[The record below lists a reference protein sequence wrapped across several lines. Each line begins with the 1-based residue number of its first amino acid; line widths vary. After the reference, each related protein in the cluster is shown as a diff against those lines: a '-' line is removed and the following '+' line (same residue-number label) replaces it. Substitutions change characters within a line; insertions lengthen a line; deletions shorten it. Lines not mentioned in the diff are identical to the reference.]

1 MSAFEVEAQSL
12 SALSRVSGRAGGQG
26 GQGQKDDGVFGA
38 LMSGLDAGAEAPR
51 GTGGADEPAA
61 VFDGAAAEEGAS
73 RSDRAGRRP
82 AFSRDL
88 LVSLFSDT
96 NLTAEGEAA
105 RLSAEAERAPA
116 GADEESLAERLVARH
131 KQNVK
136 GARAGRAG
144 EAEASAE
151 AKAQGSAKV
160 DGSTRP
166 VRAEDASGEET
177 ADREVRTAPSAEAVT
192 RTPAES
198 AVPVAPQPPTPVR
211 DGEAAPAEAEADA
224 ATLQARSSAEA
235 VTEALANAEGE
246 PTPIR
251 VSVLSQETHFAP
263 VGAGGASAPAF
274 SLPKEDAAA
283 ASRTEG
289 EAPAEADAPDAPDA
303 GRSTL
308 ERAAARHAQ
317 ERAETRLSERQAPAA
332 AAAADEGAGHETA
345 GAEGT
350 GGAALNGTTGLAQG
364 LTLSNLRQVSSAIGA
379 ELARMGNT
387 APGQTPDAPRQGGGP
402 LRLLDIQLHPSDLGT
417 VTVRMRMSDSGL
429 EVRLSAENAET
440 ARMLRTDHAKLAD
453 MLAAEGVEE
462 ARVSVVD
469 AADQAGAWTRFETL
483 PRQTSLQFG
492 AEGGDE
498 NNASDQGAGDQSSR
512 KDHDEDEAASGGGHS
527 RRDER

>member
-38 LMSGLDAGAEAPR
+38 LMSGLDAGTETQR
-51 GTGGADEPAA
+51 GVDGSAA
-61 VFDGAAAEEGAS
+61 VLDGAAAEEGAS
-73 RSDRAGRRP
+73 RSELAGRRP

-88 LVSLFSDT
+88 LVSLFSDA

-105 RLSAEAERAPA
+105 RLAAEAEQAPA
-116 GADEESLAERLVARH
+116 GADEDTLAERLVARH

-136 GARAGRAG
+136 GAHAGRAR
-144 EAEASAE
+144 EAEATVA
-151 AKAQGSAKV
+151 AKVHGSAH
-160 DGSTRP
+160 P
-166 VRAEDASGEET
+166 ARAEDASGEET
-177 ADREVRTAPSAEAVT
+177 ADGEVRTAPSAEAVT
-192 RTPAES
+192 RTIPDA
-198 AVPVAPQPPTPVR
+198 AVPVAPPAPVR
-211 DGEAAPAEAEADA
+211 DGAAAPAEAEADA

-246 PTPIR
+246 PTPVR

-263 VGAGGASAPAF
+263 VGAGRVGAPAF
-274 SLPKEDAAA
+274 SVPQEGAETAP
-283 ASRTEG
+283 RTEG
-289 EAPAEADAPDAPDA
+289 EAPAEADAREEPDA

-332 AAAADEGAGHETA
+332 AAQAADEGAGNEAA

-350 GGAALNGTTGLAQG
+350 GGTTLGGTTGLAQG

-379 ELARMGNT
+379 ELARMGST

-402 LRLLDIQLHPSDLGT
+402 LRLLDIQLHPADLGT

-429 EVRLSAENAET
+429 EVRLSADNAET
-440 ARMLRTDHAKLAD
+440 ARMLRNDHVKLAD

-469 AADQAGAWTRFETL
+469 AADQAGAWARFETL

-492 AEGGDE
+492 AEGGEE
-498 NNASDQGAGDQSSR
+498 NPASDQGAGDRSSR